1 MNRNHI
7 TSFIGAA
14 AVALP
19 AFIGSSA
26 LAGGSAI
33 ELITPRCTSAGSE
46 IVVELRIAPGAP
58 SVVGL
63 QSAISYDA
71 SVLTFLSEEPG
82 DAPFDLPIYFL
93 HNSVQSKIDLAVG
106 ITPPNAPSN
115 GNVVAKRLRFLVHD
129 SPLDCTPAQLVQFR
143 RDPKLRNLLTNSSG
157 AAIAPALASLN
168 ELNVSAG
175 PSITAPP
182 DISAAPPSGSMTLF
196 TPVGVVTASGCGPTL
211 NLTFVRSD
219 GETNIGA
226 GFHRIDSPVTITW
239 TVTDEC
245 GRTAS
250 DVQLVTVNVGLGDL
264 SGDGVVDG
272 SDLSVVLNAWG
283 SVGTTGD
290 VDGDGVVNAS
300 DLAIILNTWGPVNP

>member
-1 MNRNHI
+1 MNPNHI
-7 TSFIGAA
+7 KSSFGAL

-19 AFIGSSA
+19 VFIGSSC

-33 ELITPRCTSAGSE
+33 ELVTPRCTSVGSE
-46 IVVELRIAPGAP
+46 IVVDVRIAPGAP

-63 QSAISYDA
+63 QSAISYDG
-71 SVLTFLSEEPG
+71 SVLTFLGEEPG
-82 DAPFDLPIYFL
+82 DAPFDLPIYFVHSAPL
-93 HNSVQSKIDLAVG
+93 SKIDLAVG
-106 ITPPNAPSN
+106 ITPPNSPSN

-129 SPLDCTPAQLVQFR
+129 SPLDCTPPQLVQFR

-157 AAIAPALASLN
+157 AAITPALASLN
-168 ELNVSAG
+168 ELNISAG
-175 PSITAPP
+175 PSVTAPP

-226 GFHRIDSPVTITW
+226 GFQRIDSPITITW

-245 GRTAS
+245 GRAAS
-250 DVQLVTVNVGLGDL
+250 DVQVVTVDVGLGDL

-272 SDLSVVLNAWG
+272 VDLSIVLNAWG
-283 SVGTTGD
+283 NAGPIGD
-290 VDGDGVVNAS
+290 VDGDGVVTAA
-300 DLAIILNTWGPVNP
+300 DLAIILNTWGPVTP